1 MQGNAINYSVT
12 EDTYTN
18 YTASVEGNLT
28 DGFTVTNT
36 YVPTPTPVPVQPT
49 TALSKPTPKT
59 SDATN
64 VMMYGAV
71 GFGAFCIATLIFI
84 HKFKQLK

>member
-1 MQGNAINYSVT
+1 MQENAIHYSVT

-36 YVPTPTPVPVQPT
+36 YVPTPTPLP
-49 TALSKPTPKT
+49 SKPTPKT

-71 GFGAFCIATLIFI
+71 GIGAFCIAAPIFI
-84 HKFKQLK
+84 RKFKQSK